1 MDAQKEKDQ
10 QEFDAKLKAW
20 SKQIKKLDKREGVQ
34 LENTKVKSAKHC
46 IEDKHVSLKGYNP
59 HEIRE
64 GIEEEHEHT
73 SNLAAK
79 KQMVHDHLKSD
90 PKYYTHLDEM
100 ETKHHTEKDH
110 MKEAFERGFMKAAM
124 AHGVEPRMAVELL
137 KYAAP
142 SMTQLS
148 NDRTPSEEDM
158 YSPPLLRDD
167 HMNSLFPHRSPLS
180 GLHLDRYNK
189 ANMPPM
195 PAYAGPAEFEAAHRD
210 FDPFQA
216 APSSFEAAHNWNPDA
231 VPKGAPIHTFNTR
244 DEGPHNW
251 NPDAD
256 PSFEAAHKDFIPYEV
271 ATSPSTYDHV
281 KGTLQNFGTNTLPKV
296 MDNMSTNV
304 IPRVGDYMKTNH
316 IPEKMDNF
324 RTNTLPNLHKKMM
337 SWLKP

>member
-124 AHGVEPRMAVELL
+124 AHGVEPLMAVELL

-142 SMTQLS
+142 SLTQLTD
-148 NDRTPSEEDM
+148 DRTSPEDM

-180 GLHLDRYNK
+180 GLHLDRYNE
-189 ANMPPM
+189 ANRPPM
-195 PAYAGPAEFEAAHRD
+195 PAGAGPAEFEAAHRD

-216 APSSFEAAHNWNPDA
+216 APS
-231 VPKGAPIHTFNTR
+231 
-244 DEGPHNW
+244 
-251 NPDAD
+251 
-256 PSFEAAHKDFIPYEV
+256 
-271 ATSPSTYDHV
+271 SPSTYDHV

-324 RTNTLPNLHKKMM
+324 RTNTLPNLKNRMM
-337 SWLKP
+337 GWLKP

>member
-137 KYAAP
+137 KYAGP
-142 SMTQLS
+142 STTQLS
-148 NDRTPSEEDM
+148 NDRTSLEDM
-158 YSPPLLRDD
+158 YSPALLRDD

-180 GLHLDRYNK
+180 GLHLDRYNE
-189 ANMPPM
+189 ANTPPM
-195 PAYAGPAEFEAAHRD
+195 PADAGPAEFEAAHKD

-216 APSSFEAAHNWNPDA
+216 NPFQAAPS
-231 VPKGAPIHTFNTR
+231 
-244 DEGPHNW
+244 
-251 NPDAD
+251 
-256 PSFEAAHKDFIPYEV
+256 
-271 ATSPSTYDHV
+271 SPSTYDHV